1 MCWCLIDLTVQTGPL
16 YDLCDNTVQHQ
27 TNAFIFD
34 ASRFSP
40 PFNTF
45 VAAWRAAVNPRWC
58 PRACFCPV
66 TVCARELQ
74 RCAAV
79 LRFTAAS
86 ELLVRPLSSFF
97 FFIRAGWRKCHLSY
111 RRTDSLTH
119 FVNGGFRHW
128 RGFRNIH
135 SFRGRK
141 AAEDRDVVSLMCTF
155 SCECTASIQLRNLL
169 PFGFFVGIKRHRFR
183 CRAFYPP
190 LNMLLMSEE
199 SVSHLSPGCV
209 GWGAKQSAVKW
220 NGVSQNRAAN
230 RKNAHTK

>member
-1 MCWCLIDLTVQTGPL
+1 MCNKTFTCGFFSSETRYQSAFNLPTGILLCISALSTAVQVSLVRLYFFISFMCWCLIDLTVQTGPL

-45 VAAWRAAVNPRWC
+45 VAAWHAAVNPRWC
-58 PRACFCPV
+58 PRASFCPV

-97 FFIRAGWRKCHLSY
+97 CYFLKNGADGSVTCPIDA
-111 RRTDSLTH
+111 LTH
-119 FVNGGFRHW
+119 
-128 RGFRNIH
+128 
-135 SFRGRK
+135 
-141 AAEDRDVVSLMCTF
+141 
-155 SCECTASIQLRNLL
+155 
-169 PFGFFVGIKRHRFR
+169 
-183 CRAFYPP
+183 
-190 LNMLLMSEE
+190 
-199 SVSHLSPGCV
+199 
-209 GWGAKQSAVKW
+209 
-220 NGVSQNRAAN
+220 
-230 RKNAHTK
+230 